1 MIKIFKS
8 NVEFLKERYYKGKLY
23 KIGDVVKMDQSDATV
38 YLNQN
43 AVKYHVKTA
52 TKVPLEKKSYK
63 ELQDICKNNNLPA
76 VGKKE
81 DLITSLNE
89 KGIN

>member
-1 MIKIFKS
+1 MFTS
-8 NVEFLKERYYKGKLY
+8 NVEFIKERYYKGKLY
-23 KIGDVVKMDQSDATV
+23 KIGNIVEMDQIDATA

-43 AVKYHVKTA
+43 AVKYHIKTT
-52 TKVPLEKKSYK
+52 TKVPLKKKSYK
-63 ELQDICKNNNLPA
+63 ELQEICKNNNLPA
-76 VGKKE
+76 VGKRE

>member
-1 MIKIFKS
+1 MFTS
-8 NVEFLKERYYKGKLY
+8 NVEFIKERYYKGKLC

-52 TKVPLEKKSYK
+52 KKIPLKKKSYK
-63 ELQDICKNNNLPA
+63 ELQEICKNNNLPA
-76 VGKKE
+76 VGKRE
-81 DLITSLNE
+81 DLINYLNE

>member
-1 MIKIFKS
+1 MH
-8 NVEFLKERYYKGKLY
+8 
-23 KIGDVVKMDQSDATV
+23 QSDATA

-52 TKVPLEKKSYK
+52 EKIPLEKKSYK
-63 ELQDICKNNNLPA
+63 ELQEICKNNNLPA
-76 VGKKE
+76 VGKRE
-81 DLITSLNE
+81 DLITSLKNE

>member
-1 MIKIFKS
+1 MFKS
-8 NVEFLKERYYKGKLY
+8 NVEFIKKRYYKGKLY
-23 KIGDVVKMDQSDATV
+23 KMGDIVEMDQIDATA

-43 AVKYHVKTA
+43 AVKYYIKTA
-52 TKVPLEKKSYK
+52 TKVPLKKKSYK

>member
-1 MIKIFKS
+1 MIFTS
-8 NVEFLKERYYKGKLY
+8 MVEFKKKRYYKGKLY
-23 KIGDVVKMDQSDATV
+23 KVGDIVKMDQMDAAA

-52 TKVPLEKKSYK
+52 KKIPLEKKSYK
-63 ELQDICKNNNLPA
+63 ELQDICKNNCLPA

-81 DLITSLNE
+81 ELIHSLNE